1 MAQMGPQYNQATSGM
16 QPSAEYQKY
25 LDTVKAAQAQYKAAV
40 KAAKQEYKAARKGGA
55 KAATTPTNTS
65 TNTADT
71 STNTAAAAQE
81 ARAPTTEA
89 PTNTQSASTTEAPTN
104 TQPAP
109 TNTQPAPAADTTTT
123 AKGAVTRPA
132 VASTGHYDPYTA
144 NKDWTDEEIAD
155 QIISGNN
162 IWGNGDERKKNLGT
176 RYKTVQD
183 IINKKLAPAEA
194 PTNTRPSSHRP
205 TGVFTAPEAPAE
217 IPTPQTVIPD
227 PTTVPSEN
235 VNPNV
240 LQGIMGRAFDGI
252 KNAVKKAGDYY
263 AETRK

>member
-1 MAQMGPQYNQATSGM
+1 MSMGPQYNQSTSGM

-25 LDTVKAAQAQYKAAV
+25 LDAVKAAQAQYKAAV

-65 TNTADT
+65 ANTADT

-89 PTNTQSASTTEAPTN
+89 PTNTQPAPTTEAPTN

-109 TNTQPAPAADTTTT
+109 TNTQSASADNTP
-123 AKGAVTRPA
+123 KGAVTRPA
-132 VASTGHYDPYTA
+132 IASTGHYDPYTA
-144 NKDWTDEEIAD
+144 NKDWTDEEVAD

-176 RYKTVQD
+176 RYQAVQD
-183 IINKKLAPAEA
+183 IINKKLTPPPATEA
-194 PTNTRPSSHRP
+194 PTNAKSSSRRP

-217 IPTPQTVIPD
+217 VPTPQTTIPD
-227 PTTVPSEN
+227 PTTVPDET

-240 LQGIMGRAFDGI
+240 LQGIMGRAWSGI
-252 KNAVKKAGDYY
+252 RDAAKKAGDYY